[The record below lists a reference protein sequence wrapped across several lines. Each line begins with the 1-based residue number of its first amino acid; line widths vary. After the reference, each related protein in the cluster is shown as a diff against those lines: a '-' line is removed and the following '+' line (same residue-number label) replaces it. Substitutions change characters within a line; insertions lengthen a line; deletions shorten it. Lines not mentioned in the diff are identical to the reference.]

1 MSAELIKA
9 AAEPIARD
17 ALDLAVASWFRRLG
31 APAAVA
37 ELASWAN
44 YADRQA
50 NAAVS
55 FQQVAQWSQGTALPS
70 VPESEWILP
79 AEEFDNSP
87 VRPLVVDDQ
96 QRVFLYRNY
105 AGEREV
111 AAHLVAR
118 LQGTQAKPVKEEM
131 ITQLFGP
138 AKGSEDALQREA
150 VRRAARHRL
159 FVLAGGPGTGKTTT
173 VFRMLLAAQ
182 AQAVEVALA
191 APTGKAAQRL
201 TEALRSEA
209 GRSAIE
215 SDLETLRAT
224 TVHRWLIEMDR
235 GQIRSPKILVI
246 DEASMLDL
254 ELLRQV
260 LQALDPDARLIL
272 VGDPN
277 QLMSVGTG
285 TVLGDLVESLRGMPQ
300 LVELQHNF
308 RVAQS
313 PQLVV
318 LNQHALAGDA
328 EALIEALDGLR
339 DVSTRDALATR
350 VDAWADALA
359 ESMQTV
365 ANHSD
370 PAVRAQGYLEL
381 ARHQQMLAANREGPW
396 GVGGLNRA
404 IESRLQKVLQ
414 PEVSA
419 AGHFEGRRILVT
431 QNHSPLNLFNGD
443 IGVVTRDDSGEYQV
457 WFEIL
462 DTDGVA
468 QLRPIPASA
477 LPAHMAAWAMTI
489 HKSQGSEFTNLDIVL
504 PNETTS
510 RVLSRQL
517 IYTAV
522 SRVKGTGEFEHAH
535 QSIRIWGTTP
545 VLAAGLAEIATRTG
559 GLRDMLQSGLSE
571 LRAAVPAAT

>member
-55 FQQVAQWSQGTALPS
+55 LQQVAQWSQATALPS

-191 APTGKAAQRL
+191 AISGMPMKTSAGKVMKVPPPAIAF
-201 TEALRSEA
+201 RSPPRNPA
-209 GRSAIE
+209 TRIRIRSAMPRR
-215 SDLETLRAT
+215 LA
-224 TVHRWLIEMDR
+224 WPAMR
-235 GQIRSPKILVI
+235 GKPAKCG
-246 DEASMLDL
+246 A
-254 ELLRQV
+254 
-260 LQALDPDARLIL
+260 
-272 VGDPN
+272 
-277 QLMSVGTG
+277 
-285 TVLGDLVESLRGMPQ
+285 
-300 LVELQHNF
+300 
-308 RVAQS
+308 VA
-313 PQLVV
+313 
-318 LNQHALAGDA
+318 A
-328 EALIEALDGLR
+328 
-339 DVSTRDALATR
+339 
-350 VDAWADALA
+350 
-359 ESMQTV
+359 
-365 ANHSD
+365 
-370 PAVRAQGYLEL
+370 
-381 ARHQQMLAANREGPW
+381 
-396 GVGGLNRA
+396 
-404 IESRLQKVLQ
+404 
-414 PEVSA
+414 
-419 AGHFEGRRILVT
+419 
-431 QNHSPLNLFNGD
+431 
-443 IGVVTRDDSGEYQV
+443 
-457 WFEIL
+457 
-462 DTDGVA
+462 
-468 QLRPIPASA
+468 
-477 LPAHMAAWAMTI
+477 
-489 HKSQGSEFTNLDIVL
+489 
-504 PNETTS
+504 
-510 RVLSRQL
+510 
-517 IYTAV
+517 
-522 SRVKGTGEFEHAH
+522 
-535 QSIRIWGTTP
+535 
-545 VLAAGLAEIATRTG
+545 
-559 GLRDMLQSGLSE
+559 
-571 LRAAVPAAT
+571 

>member
-55 FQQVAQWSQGTALPS
+55 LQQVAQWSQVTALPS

-118 LQGTQAKPVKEEM
+118 LRGTQARPVKEEM

-285 TVLGDLVESLRGMPQ
+285 TVLGDLVESLRGI
-300 LVELQHNF
+300 LEANGGK
-308 RVAQS
+308 
-313 PQLVV
+313 VV
-318 LNQHALAGDA
+318 GAVRHP
-328 EALIEALDGLR
+328 
-339 DVSTRDALATR
+339 LATN
-350 VDAWADALA
+350 DFSSFLLQAQQ
-359 ESMQTV
+359 S
-365 ANHSD
+365 
-370 PAVRAQGYLEL
+370 RA
-381 ARHQQMLAANREGPW
+381 
-396 GVGGLNRA
+396 
-404 IESRLQKVLQ
+404 KV
-414 PEVSA
+414 
-419 AGHFEGRRILVT
+419 I
-431 QNHSPLNLFNGD
+431 
-443 IGVVTRDDSGEYQV
+443 
-457 WFEIL
+457 
-462 DTDGVA
+462 
-468 QLRPIPASA
+468 
-477 LPAHMAAWAMTI
+477 
-489 HKSQGSEFTNLDIVL
+489 
-504 PNETTS
+504 
-510 RVLSRQL
+510 
-517 IYTAV
+517 
-522 SRVKGTGEFEHAH
+522 
-535 QSIRIWGTTP
+535 
-545 VLAAGLAEIATRTG
+545 GLANAGADTVNCIKQARE
-559 GLRDMLQSGLSE
+559 
-571 LRAAVPAAT
+571 